1 MTEACIHLVGAYR
14 EGRWPWRTPKHKLDG
29 SFILQNV
36 KSEAAKLATE
46 CAFTSLKLFQTSIHV
61 EEKGSTIR
69 VSIQSSKDSWAA
81 VALCLDWLAT
91 SLDEGDDDPVKKG
104 AVYRKLHKGGNEY
117 LPIWQVYKSMQEL
130 GIGFDHEEL
139 AQDMTILKDYAK
151 ETVEEL
157 CTNNLVSDV
166 GVQF

>member
-1 MTEACIHLVGAYR
+1 
-14 EGRWPWRTPKHKLDG
+14 
-29 SFILQNV
+29 
-36 KSEAAKLATE
+36 
-46 CAFTSLKLFQTSIHV
+46 
-61 EEKGSTIR
+61 
-69 VSIQSSKDSWAA
+69 
-81 VALCLDWLAT
+81 
-91 SLDEGDDDPVKKG
+91 
-104 AVYRKLHKGGNEY
+104 
-117 LPIWQVYKSMQEL
+117 MQEL